1 MRITSAVTVLRLRL
15 QNVAADL
22 RAECGKDYII
32 MEEKKILLG
41 MSGGI
46 DSTYAVTELRR
57 QGYEVYGAF
66 LKMTEESETD
76 SVTRVAALLDVPLT
90 VVDCTARF
98 RDIVIENF
106 LSEYAAARTPNPCI
120 VCNRFVKIAVLCE
133 KAREMGISKIATGHY
148 AKIGFD
154 AETGRYYVG
163 RAADP
168 RKDQSYMLWRLTQE
182 QLSMLELP
190 LGSLLKSEIKA
201 RAAEMELPNA
211 DAPESQEICF
221 IPSNDYVSY
230 IEERRGKFPKGSFTD
245 ENGNPI
251 GTHEGI
257 IRYTVGQRKGLG
269 ISLGRPA
276 FVTAIDPAL
285 NTVTLTC
292 DESRIFTDRLICS
305 GLNFMALA
313 PGDRF
318 SVRGEGKVR
327 YAAKPE
333 GAFALIE
340 NGKAQISFERQVRA
354 VTPGQSV
361 VFYGGDRILFGG
373 MIE

>member
-1 MRITSAVTVLRLRL
+1 
-15 QNVAADL
+15 
-22 RAECGKDYII
+22 

-57 QGYEVYGAF
+57 QGYEVIGAF
-66 LKMTEESETD
+66 LKMTEESET
-76 SVTRVAALLDVPLT
+76 SSAVRAAEALNVPLT
-90 VVDCTARF
+90 IVDCTERF
-98 RDIVIENF
+98 RNIVIENF

-133 KAREMGISKIATGHY
+133 TAKAMGISKVATGHY
-148 AKIGFD
+148 AKIGYD
-154 AETGRYYVG
+154 EALGRYFI
-163 RAADP
+163 RKAADP

-190 LGSLLKSEIKA
+190 LGSLMKSDIKEKA
-201 RAAEMELPNA
+201 QEMALPNA
-211 DAPESQEICF
+211 DAPESQDICF
-221 IPSNDYVSY
+221 IPSGDYVSFV
-230 IEERRGKFPKGSFTD
+230 EERTGKFPKGNFVD
-245 ENGNPI
+245 ESGAKL
-251 GTHEGI
+251 GKHEGI

-276 FVTAIDPAL
+276 FVMAIDPAL
-285 NTVTLTC
+285 HTVMLTS
-292 DESRIFTDRLICS
+292 DEAKIFSDALVCKE
-305 GLNFMALA
+305 LNFMALA
-313 PGDRF
+313 PGEYE
-318 SVRGEGKVR
+318 SVAGEGKVR

-333 GAFALIE
+333 EATARILNGEAKLSFAR
-340 NGKAQISFERQVRA
+340 KVRA

-361 VFYGGDRILFGG
+361 VFYRGDCVLFGG

>member
-1 MRITSAVTVLRLRL
+1 
-15 QNVAADL
+15 
-22 RAECGKDYII
+22 

-57 QGYEVYGAF
+57 QGYEVIGAF
-66 LKMTEESETD
+66 LKMTEESETE
-76 SVTRVAALLDVPLT
+76 SAVRAASALNVPLT
-90 VVDCTARF
+90 VVDCVERF
-98 RDIVIENF
+98 RNIVIENF

-133 KAREMGISKIATGHY
+133 TAKRMGIPKVATGHY
-148 AKIGFD
+148 AKIDFD
-154 AETGRYYVG
+154 EETGRYSVC

-182 QLSMLELP
+182 QLSVLEFP
-190 LGSLLKSEIKA
+190 LGSLLKSEIKEKA
-201 RAAEMELPNA
+201 QAMALPNA

-221 IPSNDYVSY
+221 IPSDDYVSY
-230 IEERRGKFPKGSFTD
+230 IEEKKGVFPKGDFVD
-245 ENGNPI
+245 ENGLKI
-251 GTHEGI
+251 GNHEGI

-276 FVTAIDPAL
+276 FVMAIDPGL
-285 NTVTLTC
+285 HTVMLTS
-292 DESRIFTDRLICS
+292 DESKIFSDSLVCKE
-305 GLNFMALA
+305 LNFMSLA
-313 PGDRF
+313 PGDYE
-318 SVRGEGKVR
+318 SVTGAGKVR

-333 GAFALIE
+333 EANAWIQ
-340 NGKAQISFERQVRA
+340 NGEARISFARKVRA
-354 VTPGQSV
+354 VTPGQSL
-361 VFYGGDRILFGG
+361 VFYRDDKILFGG

>member
-1 MRITSAVTVLRLRL
+1 
-15 QNVAADL
+15 
-22 RAECGKDYII
+22 
-32 MEEKKILLG
+32 MEGKKILLG

-57 QGYEVYGAF
+57 RGYEVVGAF
-66 LKMTEESETD
+66 LRMTEEGETA
-76 SVTRVAALLDVPLT
+76 SAERAAAALGVPLT
-90 VVDCTARF
+90 VVDCTVRF

-120 VCNRFVKIAVLCE
+120 VCNRFVKIAALCE
-133 KAREMGISKIATGHY
+133 TAKAMGIERVATGHY
-148 AKIGFD
+148 AKIARD
-154 AETGRYYVG
+154 EETGRYCVC

-190 LGSLLKSEIKA
+190 LGSLLKSEIKEKA
-201 RAAEMELPNA
+201 REMELPNA

-221 IPSNDYVSY
+221 IPSDDYVSY
-230 IEERRGKFPKGSFTD
+230 IEERRGEFPKGNFVD
-245 ENGNPI
+245 ENGVPI
-251 GTHEGI
+251 GRHEGI

-276 FVTAIDPAL
+276 FVMAIDPAL
-285 NTVTLTC
+285 HTVKLTS
-292 DESRIFTDRLICS
+292 DESKIFSDGLICRD
-305 GLNFMALA
+305 LNFMALA
-313 PGDRF
+313 PGDYE
-318 SVRGEGKVR
+318 SVSGAGKIR

-333 GAFALIE
+333 EASARIGE
-340 NGKAQISFERQVRA
+340 GKAEISFARKVRA

-361 VFYGGDRILFGG
+361 VFYRDDRILFGG
-373 MIE
+373 TIE

>member
-1 MRITSAVTVLRLRL
+1 
-15 QNVAADL
+15 
-22 RAECGKDYII
+22 

-57 QGYEVYGAF
+57 QGYEVAGAF
-66 LKMTEESETD
+66 LKMTPESETE
-76 SVTRVAALLDVPLT
+76 SAVRAAAVLGVPLT
-90 VVDCTARF
+90 VVDCTERF

-133 KAREMGISKIATGHY
+133 TAKAMGISKVATGHY
-148 AKIGFD
+148 ARIAVD
-154 AETGRYYVG
+154 ESTGRYCV
-163 RAADP
+163 RKAVDP

-182 QLSMLELP
+182 QLSMLEFP
-190 LGSLLKSEIKA
+190 LGELLKSEIKEKA
-201 RAAEMELPNA
+201 REMELPNA

-221 IPSNDYVSY
+221 TDDYVSY
-230 IEERRGKFPKGSFTD
+230 IEERRGKFPKGNFTD
-245 ENGNPI
+245 EDGKML
-251 GTHEGI
+251 GKHEGI

-276 FVTAIDPAL
+276 FVMAIDPVL
-285 NTVTLTC
+285 HTVTLTS
-292 DESRIFTDRLICS
+292 DESKIFSDVLVCKD
-305 GLNFMALA
+305 LNFMALA
-313 PGDRF
+313 PGEYEAIP
-318 SVRGEGKVR
+318 GEGKVR

-333 GAFALIE
+333 EANALVQNGEARIAFA
-340 NGKAQISFERQVRA
+340 RCVRA

-361 VFYGGDRILFGG
+361 VFYRGDRILFGG

>member
-1 MRITSAVTVLRLRL
+1 
-15 QNVAADL
+15 
-22 RAECGKDYII
+22 

-57 QGYEVYGAF
+57 QGSEVAGAF
-66 LKMTEESETD
+66 LKMTPESETE
-76 SVTRVAALLDVPLT
+76 SAVRAAAVLGVPLT
-90 VVDCTARF
+90 VVDCTERF

-133 KAREMGISKIATGHY
+133 TAKAMGISKVATGHY
-148 AKIGFD
+148 ARIAVD
-154 AETGRYYVG
+154 ESTGRYCV
-163 RAADP
+163 RKAVDP

-182 QLSMLELP
+182 QLSMLEFP
-190 LGSLLKSEIKA
+190 LGELLKSEIKEKA
-201 RAAEMELPNA
+201 REMELPNA

-221 IPSNDYVSY
+221 TDDYVSY
-230 IEERRGKFPKGSFTD
+230 IEERRGKFPKGNFMD
-245 ENGNPI
+245 EDGKML
-251 GTHEGI
+251 GKHEGI

-276 FVTAIDPAL
+276 FVMAIDPVL
-285 NTVTLTC
+285 HTVTLTS
-292 DESRIFTDRLICS
+292 DESKIFSDVLVCKD
-305 GLNFMALA
+305 LNFMALA
-313 PGDRF
+313 PGEYEAIP
-318 SVRGEGKVR
+318 GEGKVR

-333 GAFALIE
+333 EANALVQNGEARIAFA
-340 NGKAQISFERQVRA
+340 RCVRA

-361 VFYGGDRILFGG
+361 VFYRGDRILFGG

>member
-1 MRITSAVTVLRLRL
+1 
-15 QNVAADL
+15 
-22 RAECGKDYII
+22 

-46 DSTYAVTELRR
+46 DSTYAVTELRK
-57 QGYEVYGAF
+57 QGYEVFGAF
-66 LKMTEESETD
+66 LKMTEESDAD
-76 SVTRVAALLDVPLT
+76 SAARVAALLNVPLT

-133 KAREMGISKIATGHY
+133 TAKKAGIPKIATGHY
-148 AKIGFD
+148 ANIGFD
-154 AETGRYYVG
+154 EETGRYYI
-163 RAADP
+163 RKAADP

-190 LGSLLKSEIKA
+190 LGSLLKSEIKV
-201 RAAEMELPNA
+201 RAAEMALPNA
-211 DAPESQEICF
+211 NAPESQEICF

-230 IEERRGKFPKGSFTD
+230 IEERKGKFPKGDFTD
-245 ENGNPI
+245 ENGTPI
-251 GTHEGI
+251 GKHEGI

-269 ISLGRPA
+269 VSLGKPA
-276 FVTAIDPAL
+276 FVTAIDPVL
-285 NTVTLTC
+285 HTVTLTC
-292 DESRIFTDRLICS
+292 DENRIFSNRLICRE
-305 GLNFMALA
+305 LNFMSLL
-313 PGDRF
+313 PGDYTE
-318 SVRGEGKVR
+318 VAGEGKVR

-333 GAFALIE
+333 EAVAVIE
-340 NGKAQISFERQVRA
+340 NGEARISFARRVRA

-361 VFYGGDRILFGG
+361 VFYRGDRILFGG
-373 MIE
+373 VIE